1 MISALRLLAVASL
14 ALPLCACA
22 HKAPGGSYLV
32 VVRDPGTTRPVEGAT
47 VELVPG
53 DAARASAVTDGKG
66 EAVLLVRSFSRAELR
81 VEFDGEVDRH
91 FVRAGSIPRWGAPVD
106 DQPDP
111 AARGPLVFL
120 PDPAAG
126 TAPRFASELFFLR
139 TEPPR

>member
-1 MISALRLLAVASL
+1 MISALRLLAIASL

-22 HKAPGGSYLV
+22 HKAPRGSYLV

-66 EAVLLVRSFSRAELR
+66 EAVLVLRSFSRAELR
-81 VEFDGEVDRH
+81 VAFDGEIDRH
-91 FVRAGSIPRWGAPVD
+91 FVRAGRIPQWGAPAD
-106 DQPDP
+106 DEPDP

-120 PDPAAG
+120 PDPATGA
-126 TAPRFASELFFLR
+126 TPRFASELFFLR
-139 TEPPR
+139 TERPR